1 MASIA
6 SPFAGGFVPPG
17 SPGSPEAAG
26 GPAQPG
32 GEPQSSPGM
41 EGMLGGQ
48 GIPAPDP
55 QEHLRAIMN
64 QYRQVELQYVRAEQA
79 IDGLAAA
86 SGPETA
92 PMARVIKQATG
103 VIKESIRKMMAKAA
117 ERPGAVPEPAAPR
130 TMA

>member
-1 MASIA
+1 M
-6 SPFAGGFVPPG
+6 
-17 SPGSPEAAG
+17 
-26 GPAQPG
+26 
-32 GEPQSSPGM
+32 
-41 EGMLGGQ
+41 GGQ

-55 QEHLRAIMN
+55 QEHLRAIMR
-64 QYRQVELQYVRAEQA
+64 QYRQAEQM

-92 PMARVIKQATG
+92 PMARVIKEAL
-103 VIKESIRKMMAKAA
+103 RKMMSKAV